1 MATETVK
8 RSVRH
13 GPSGRGGLAFL
24 LLLGLSLGP
33 AALGAEYTVRFEP
46 APGESP
52 IQIDGTSNLHNWTIQ
67 GTVIQ
72 GYIDVNEIHLL
83 DPQALELSDLEQ
95 VLKSV
100 KTHVEIRVRSLKSG
114 HSGMDKNTYK
124 ALKADQYPNIL
135 YDLEQVSLRTR
146 PQPPQRT
153 ATFDTTGRL
162 SLAGATRQ
170 IHMPVTVEL
179 SGDEQFQLSGQ
190 IAVKMTDFGISPP
203 TALLGVL
210 KTGDEMT
217 IRFTWTVESKTPLRQ
232 PPRNSAASAQR
243 QAIPKDVLP
252 YLQAE
257 NTLAG
262 SALPKAKDVLAGV
275 ESRTPLRQRPRHP
288 ASSAQRQAITKVVL
302 SYLQAVHALAGS
314 ELPKAKDALAGVAS
328 AAKELTLVP
337 VAALPE
343 NEKQTWQQD
352 VEHLR
357 TGSAQAVDA
366 AGLAGVR
373 LAFRQLSQATITLVR
388 DFGYLP
394 LPSNR
399 PLFCYGCF
407 SRDEQA
413 KKKVWLQDT
422 PTANSPYEPTV
433 RWRGHI
439 LR

>member
-1 MATETVK
+1 MMTTDTIK
-8 RSVRH
+8 YNIR
-13 GPSGRGGLAFL
+13 PGRGGPGRWVSPL
-24 LLLGLSLGP
+24 LLLLCPL
-33 AALGAEYTVRFEP
+33 ALGAESTVRFEP
-46 APGESP
+46 APGQSP
-52 IQIDGTSNLHNWTIQ
+52 IQIDGTSNLHNWTIK

-72 GYIDVNEIHLL
+72 GYIDANETYPLN
-83 DPQALELSDLEQ
+83 PQAPELSHLEQ
-95 VLKSV
+95 VMKSV
-100 KTHVEIRVRSLKSG
+100 KTHVEITVRSLKSG

-135 YDLEQVSLRTR
+135 YDLEQISIRTW
-146 PQPPQRT
+146 PQPPQMT
-153 ATFDTTGRL
+153 ATVDTTGRL
-162 SLAGATRQ
+162 SVAGATRQ
-170 IHMPVTVEL
+170 IHMPVTAEL
-179 SGDEQFQLSGQ
+179 LGGGQFKLSGQ

-217 IRFTWTVESKTPLRQ
+217 IRFAWTVERKTPLRQ
-232 PPRNSAASAQR
+232 ANA
-243 QAIPKDVLP
+243 KVVLP

-257 NTLAG
+257 NTSAG
-262 SALPKAKDVLAGV
+262 SELPKAKDALAGV
-275 ESRTPLRQRPRHP
+275 ESKTPLRQQPRHP

-302 SYLQAVHALAGS
+302 SYLQAVNALAGS

-328 AAKELTLVP
+328 AAKEFTLVQ

-352 VEHLR
+352 VEHLH
-357 TGSAQAVDA
+357 TNSAKAVDA
-366 AGLAGVR
+366 AGLADVR

-388 DFGYLP
+388 DFGYLS

-399 PLFCYGCF
+399 PLFCYGGS

-413 KKKVWLQDT
+413 KGKVWLQDT

-433 RWRGHI
+433 RSRGRI
-439 LR
+439 LK

>member
-1 MATETVK
+1 MARETVT
-8 RSVRH
+8 RGVGH

-24 LLLGLSLGP
+24 LLLPLSLGQ
-33 AALGAEYTVRFEP
+33 AALGAEDTVRFGP
-46 APGESP
+46 ATGESP
-52 IQIDGTSNLHNWTIQ
+52 IQIDGTSNLHDWTIK

-72 GYIDVNEIHLL
+72 GYIDVNETYPLN
-83 DPQALELSDLEQ
+83 PQTAELSDLEQ

-124 ALKADQYPNIL
+124 ALKADQHPNIL
-135 YDLEQVSLRTR
+135 YDLEQISIRTR
-146 PQPPQRT
+146 PQPPQMT
-153 ATFDTTGRL
+153 ATVDTTGRL
-162 SLAGATRQ
+162 SVAGAARQ

-179 SGDEQFQLSGQ
+179 LGDGQFKLSGQ

-217 IRFTWTVESKTPLRQ
+217 IRFAWTVERKTPLR
-232 PPRNSAASAQR
+232 R
-243 QAIPKDVLP
+243 AIPKVVLP

-257 NTLAG
+257 NAPAG
-262 SALPKAKDVLAGV
+262 SELPKAKDALAGE
-275 ESRTPLRQRPRHP
+275 ESKTPPRQQPRHP

-302 SYLQAVHALAGS
+302 SYLQAVNALAGS
-314 ELPKAKDALAGVAS
+314 ELPQAKDALAGVAS
-328 AAKELTLVP
+328 AAQELTLVQ

-357 TGSAQAVDA
+357 TSSAQAVEA
-366 AGLAGVR
+366 AGLADVR
-373 LAFRQLSQATITLVR
+373 LAFRQLSQAMITLVR
-388 DFGYLP
+388 DFDYLS

-399 PLFCYGCF
+399 PLFCYGCS
-407 SRDEQA
+407 SRGEQA
-413 KKKVWLQDT
+413 KGKVWLQDT
-422 PTANSPYEPTV
+422 PTAHSPYEPTV
-433 RWRGHI
+433 RWRGRI

>member
-1 MATETVK
+1 MARETVT
-8 RSVRH
+8 RGVGH

-24 LLLGLSLGP
+24 LLLPLSLGQ
-33 AALGAEYTVRFEP
+33 AALGAEDTVRFGP
-46 APGESP
+46 ATGESP
-52 IQIDGTSNLHNWTIQ
+52 IQIDGTSNLHDWTIK

-72 GYIDVNEIHLL
+72 GYIDVNETYPLN
-83 DPQALELSDLEQ
+83 PQTAELSDLEQ

-100 KTHVEIRVRSLKSG
+100 KAHVEIRVRSLKSG

-124 ALKADQYPNIL
+124 ALKADQCPNIL
-135 YDLEQVSLRTR
+135 YDLEQISIRTR
-146 PQPPQRT
+146 PQPPQMT
-153 ATFDTTGRL
+153 ATVDTTGRL
-162 SLAGATRQ
+162 SVAGATRQ

-179 SGDEQFQLSGQ
+179 LGDRQFKLSGQ
-190 IAVKMTDFGISPP
+190 ITVKMTDFGISPP

-217 IRFTWTVESKTPLRQ
+217 IRFAWTVERKTPLRQ
-232 PPRNSAASAQR
+232 
-243 QAIPKDVLP
+243 AIPKVVLP
-252 YLQAE
+252 YLQAG
-257 NTLAG
+257 NAPTG
-262 SALPKAKDVLAGV
+262 SELPKAKDALAGE

-302 SYLQAVHALAGS
+302 SYLQAVNALARS
-314 ELPKAKDALAGVAS
+314 ELPKAKDALASVAS
-328 AAKELTLVP
+328 AAKELTLVQ

-357 TGSAQAVDA
+357 TSSAKAVDV
-366 AGLAGVR
+366 AGLADVR

-388 DFGYLP
+388 DFGYTS

-399 PLFCYGCF
+399 PLFYYGCS

-413 KKKVWLQDT
+413 KGKVWLQDT
-422 PTANSPYEPTV
+422 PTAHSPYEPTA
-433 RWRGHI
+433 RWRGRI
-439 LR
+439 LK